1 MSGTDPENG
10 VGAGGMETLSLGAF
24 LPYRLSVLSNT
35 VSRAIAADYD
45 RAFGLS
51 IWQWR
56 CMAVLGETPGL
67 TAREVAQ
74 RTAMDKVAVSRAI
87 AALEGETHLRRETD
101 ARDARAARLFL
112 TDKGQATYRAIIPI
126 ARRHEQALMASLTL
140 SERAVL
146 DAILNKLACAAAPD
160 RSLW

>member
-1 MSGTDPENG
+1 MSDSKPSHDP
-10 VGAGGMETLSLGAF
+10 VAGGPEKLSLGDF

-67 TAREVAQ
+67 TARELAA

-87 AALEGETHLRRETD
+87 AALEAAGHLRRETH
-101 ARDARAARLFL
+101 ARDARASRLFL
-112 TDKGQATYRAIIPI
+112 TADGFRTYQAIIPI
-126 ARRHEQALMASLTL
+126 ARRHEQALLAPLTEQ
-140 SERAVL
+140 ERAL
-146 DAILNKLACAAAPD
+146 LSDLLTRLAHAAAPGD
-160 RSLW
+160 GLW